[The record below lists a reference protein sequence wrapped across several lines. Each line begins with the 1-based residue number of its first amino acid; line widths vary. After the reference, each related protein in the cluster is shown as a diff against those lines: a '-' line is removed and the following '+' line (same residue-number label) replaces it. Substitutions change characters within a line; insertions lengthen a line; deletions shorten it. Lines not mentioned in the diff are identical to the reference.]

1 MARQLTPPRR
11 TISATEMKRNFNT
24 LVRQLRKRHQHAY
37 IQSSGVAVAVL
48 LTVEEYESLMRD
60 KRLAAFNSFARKL
73 GEEVEHRGLSEEEA
87 LADFKETK
95 REVAEARY
103 GKIG

>member
-11 TISATEMKRNFNT
+11 TVSATEMKRNFNT
-24 LVRQLRKRHQHAY
+24 LVRQLRRRHQHAY
-37 IQSSGVAVAVL
+37 IQSDGIPVAVL
-48 LTVEEYESLMRD
+48 LTVEEYEHLMRD
-60 KRLAAFNSFARKL
+60 QRLAAFNSFARKL
-73 GEEVEHRGLSEEEA
+73 GEEVERRGITEEEA
-87 LADFKETK
+87 LADFKKTK